1 MSVPRLVIV
10 LTGVPGVGKSTVS
23 EMLAERLD
31 GSHIDLSDLAERMGL
46 ITGWDEDRGTAI
58 ADLEGVRQ
66 RLTQIY
72 DASEEPLV
80 VEGHFTA
87 DVVPSEMASFIFVL
101 RRAPWVLKEELEA
114 RGYGVEK
121 VKENVEAELLD
132 VCLVDA
138 LEAYGSDRI
147 CEVDTTGQ
155 TLKDIVEEILSIV
168 KGDAECRRGKVDW
181 LGHAEAKRLL
191 EDM

>member
-23 EMLAERLD
+23 RMLAERLG

-46 ITGWDEDRGTAI
+46 ITGWDEDRVTAM

-66 RLTQIY
+66 RLTRIH

-80 VEGHFTA
+80 VEGHFAA
-87 DVVPSEMASFIFVL
+87 DVVPSEAASFIFVL

-114 RGYGVEK
+114 RGYGKGKVE
-121 VKENVEAELLD
+121 ENVEAELLD

-138 LEAYGSDRI
+138 IEAYRPDRI

-155 TLKDIVEEILSIV
+155 TLEDVVKEILRIV
-168 KGDAECRRGKVDW
+168 KGDAECCHGQIDW
-181 LGHAEAKRLL
+181 LGHAKSKRLL